1 MFMRTL
7 GLRIGLGLGL
17 GLGIGLVFGFSGP
30 TSIEGGKNFFSAPC
44 AFISC
49 ILHVTCALLPP
60 PPPPLPL
67 HTHTIL
73 AKTGMF
79 GPKTP
84 CLCLFIAYF
93 TYRKLG
99 ITTL

>member
-49 ILHVTCALLPP
+49 ILHVTCALLTPPHTPP
-60 PPPPLPL
+60 PFT
-67 HTHTIL
+67 HTHNFGQNWYVWSENT
-73 AKTGMF
+73 MF
-79 GPKTP
+79 M
-84 CLCLFIAYF
+84 LVYAY
-93 TYRKLG
+93 
-99 ITTL
+99 

>member
-7 GLRIGLGLGL
+7 GLRIGLGLGLGL

-49 ILHVTCALLPP
+49 ILHVTCALLTPP
-60 PPPPLPL
+60 PPPSLY
-67 HTHTIL
+67 THTQ
-73 AKTGMF
+73 F
-79 GPKTP
+79 WPKLV
-84 CLCLFIAYF
+84 CLV
-93 TYRKLG
+93 
-99 ITTL
+99 